1 MEKLSLQEII
11 SAVHGS
17 YGYPADV
24 EISDISTDTRT
35 IKPGSLFIALKGEN
49 FDGHNFAAKA
59 MELGAEA
66 VVTERPVE
74 GARCMIVDST
84 ARALLDIAGYYRSKF
99 DVKVVG
105 VTGSVG
111 KTTTKDMIALVVAQ
125 KYKTL
130 KTQGNHNNE
139 IGMPQTLFGLDS
151 SYEAAVIEMGMSHQ
165 GEISRMSMSC
175 QPDVAVITN
184 IGISHIENLGS
195 REGILKSKLE
205 ILDGL
210 EAGSPFIIN
219 VDNDM
224 LKTILDKDEIMEK
237 YDVITFGIES
247 ESANY
252 KAKNIKEENGSTSFD
267 VEYIITKT
275 IPEIDGVTAKVYLC
289 SQHIVIPTI
298 GIHNVYNALA
308 AFAVGIT
315 LGIDSQ
321 KSADALSNYV
331 PAGMRQKSVNVGGIT
346 SIEDCYNAS
355 PDSMNAAIKTLANTK
370 ANKKIAVL
378 GDMLEL
384 GDYSKKAHYEVGQAV
399 ADNKID
405 FLLAFGNDAKYIV
418 DGAKENGM
426 KNAFYFNNK
435 EELSNKLFELANKGD
450 AVIFKAS
457 RGMKLEDVINNVYD
471 RWEK

>member
-1 MEKLSLQEII
+1 MASFTLGEILKAVSGVLLQQ
-11 SAVHGS
+11 GS
-17 YGYPADV
+17 HEYCTGV
-24 EISDISTDTRT
+24 NTDTRT
-35 IKPGSLFIALKGEN
+35 ISPGELFIALQGN
-49 FDGHNFAAKA
+49 TFDGHHFLNDACINGASMVIISERSSFKA
-59 MELGAEA
+59 VPRTVSVILVKNTQTALEA
-66 VVTERPVE
+66 L
-74 GARCMIVDST
+74 AHF
-84 ARALLDIAGYYRSKF
+84 YRMKF
-99 DVKVVG
+99 DIPVVA
-105 VTGSVG
+105 VTGSNG
-111 KTTTKDMIALVVAQ
+111 KTTTKNMIAALVASKLNVCATQ
-125 KYKTL
+125 K
-130 KTQGNHNNE
+130 NFNNE
-139 IGMPQTLFGLDS
+139 IGLSLTLLS
-151 SYEAAVIEMGMSHQ
+151 MTPETEACVVEMGMRGLGQIAELCRIAAPTIGVVTNVGTSH
-165 GEISRMSMSC
+165 
-175 QPDVAVITN
+175 
-184 IGISHIENLGS
+184 IGILGS
-195 REGILKSKLE
+195 QENIAKAKGEL
-205 ILDGL
+205 
-210 EAGSPFIIN
+210 
-219 VDNDM
+219 
-224 LKTILDKDEIMEK
+224 
-237 YDVITFGIES
+237 IES
-247 ESANY
+247 LPDKGIAILNEDDPYVIKMGDTFSGNIIGYGVNGNY
-252 KAKNIKEENGSTSFD
+252 TVHGSRIQYENNCTKYVCTCFD
-267 VEYIITKT
+267 E
-275 IPEIDGVTAKVYLC
+275 AFKVKLNML
-289 SQHIVIPTI
+289 

-331 PAGMRQKSVNVGGIT
+331 PAGMRQKSVTVGGIT